1 MSILFS
7 QLFRFEPLENTVDV
21 VLVTVRES
29 MVVKG
34 IKCGTK
40 KKEREEGGEKTE
52 IKIES
57 SMRRMRMRERESGGG
72 FCSRKE

>member
-1 MSILFS
+1 
-7 QLFRFEPLENTVDV
+7 
-21 VLVTVRES
+21 

-57 SMRRMRMRERESGGG
+57 SMRRMRMRERERVEVG
-72 FCSRKE
+72 FVRGRKRR